1 MNIRDIAER
10 AGYGVSTVSRVING
24 QSNVSDQAR
33 ERILAVMD
41 ACASTPGLQAS
52 ASWETSPSM

>member
-41 ACASTPGLQAS
+41 ACGYEPNLSLIHI
-52 ASWETSPSM
+52 